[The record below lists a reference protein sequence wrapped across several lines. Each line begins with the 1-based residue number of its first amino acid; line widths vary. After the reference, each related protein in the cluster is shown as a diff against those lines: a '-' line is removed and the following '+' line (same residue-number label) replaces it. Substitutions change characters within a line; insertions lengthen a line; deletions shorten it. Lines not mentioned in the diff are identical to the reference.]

1 MVPCSSKI
9 EKFEKLI
16 LKKQS
21 ENKPTDSVRI
31 IKIFGKKSVLLFQD
45 ISTDALILL
54 QKNPTKHITFS
65 PVIHSVGYH
74 NPIYNDSM
82 LFKQPALLLQL
93 RGNSLH
99 CIVKTLQSLFLLL
112 RKLLRNCNNKRYIM
126 VTTDVLISQ

>member
-45 ISTDALILL
+45 MFPVLPSYIDGPYIKGGQLVRITDPKLIQSLEKNAIKILNLLHHGVRFTPTQPDINRIENILL
-54 QKNPTKHITFS
+54 TELK
-65 PVIHSVGYH
+65 
-74 NPIYNDSM
+74 
-82 LFKQPALLLQL
+82 A
-93 RGNSLH
+93 
-99 CIVKTLQSLFLLL
+99 
-112 RKLLRNCNNKRYIM
+112 
-126 VTTDVLISQ
+126 

>member
-74 NPIYNDSM
+74 NPI
-82 LFKQPALLLQL
+82 F
-93 RGNSLH
+93 
-99 CIVKTLQSLFLLL
+99 ITTLCYL
-112 RKLLRNCNNKRYIM
+112 NNPRFFFGSGEIPFIASSKRFRASFCSSVSFSGT
-126 VTTDVLISQ
+126 VTTSVT